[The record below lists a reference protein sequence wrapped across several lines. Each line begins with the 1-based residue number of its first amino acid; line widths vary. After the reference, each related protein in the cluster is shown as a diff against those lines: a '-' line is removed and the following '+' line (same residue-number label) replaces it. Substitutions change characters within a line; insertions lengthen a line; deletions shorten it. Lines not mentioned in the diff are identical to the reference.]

1 MNEGPQAQKLELSKD
16 IEELVNKRIE
26 KWQAENVVERM
37 WECDPTIWKSK
48 KEDDV
53 ELSDRLGW
61 LNLPK
66 SMEEEVADLENFAKE
81 VKEKYNAV
89 VLLGMGGSS
98 LAPEVFFK
106 TYGNKKGYPTL
117 TVLDSTHPE
126 SVKNVLDTH
135 DLKKTIFIVASKSGG
150 TTETMSFYHT
160 FFNEVAKF
168 NSNPGEQFIAI
179 TDAGSS
185 LEKIADEKKFRRT
198 FTTPEEVGGRYSALT
213 FFGLV
218 PASLIG
224 VDIALLL
231 QRGRDETVK
240 CTKNVEAKNSPG
252 CILGAAIGELA
263 KKGIDKITIL
273 ASPQISPFPVWVEQ
287 LIAESTGKEDKGIL
301 PVVDEPIGGPD
312 VYHKDRV
319 FAYLRLK
326 DDDNSNL
333 DSAVDKLEKAGFPM
347 IRIELRDKYDLG
359 KEFFR
364 WEVATALAGAVLE
377 INPFNQPNVQLA
389 KNLANE
395 SMSEYKKNGK
405 LPEQKPEI
413 VTDNISVFGDVKK
426 SKIEDSLNEFLS
438 QGKENTY
445 VAIMAFIP
453 PNKKTDDALES
464 FRKTI
469 RDKYKYAV
477 TVGYGPRFLHSTG
490 QLHKGDGN
498 HGLFIQFTSEIGENI
513 EVPEKGYSF
522 GTLVTAQAQGDMKA
536 LLNRGRK
543 VIRFHLKGDLPKNIS
558 KLESMLK

>member
-1 MNEGPQAQKLELSKD
+1 MLLILK
-16 IEELVNKRIE
+16 I
-26 KWQAENVVERM
+26 
-37 WECDPTIWKSK
+37 
-48 KEDDV
+48 
-53 ELSDRLGW
+53 
-61 LNLPK
+61 LP
-66 SMEEEVADLENFAKE
+66 AI
-81 VKEKYNAV
+81 VKEKYSSV

-106 TYGNKKGYPTL
+106 TYGSKKGYPNL

-126 SVKNVLDTH
+126 SVKNVLNTH

-150 TTETMSFYHT
+150 TTETMSFFYT
-160 FFNEVAKF
+160 FFNEVSKF

-185 LEKIADEKKFRRT
+185 LEKLAEDKKFRRT
-198 FTTPEEVGGRYSALT
+198 FTTPDDVGGRYSALT

-224 VDIALLL
+224 VDVALLL
-231 QRGRDETVK
+231 QRAREETI
-240 CTKNVEAKNSPG
+240 KNSKDVNAQDSPG
-252 CILGAAIGELA
+252 SILGAAMGELA
-263 KKGIDKITIL
+263 KQGQDKITII

-301 PVVDEPIGGPD
+301 PVVDEPIGSPE

-326 DDDNSNL
+326 DDDNSSL
-333 DSAVDKLEKAGFPM
+333 DAAVDKLEKAGFP
-347 IRIELRDKYDLG
+347 IIKIDLKDKYDLG

-364 WEVATALAGAVLE
+364 WEVATALSGAVLE

-389 KNLANE
+389 KSLANE
-395 SMSEYKKNGK
+395 SMTEYKKSGK
-405 LPEQKPEI
+405 LPEQKPAIESGD
-413 VTDNISVFGDVKK
+413 VSVFGDTKK
-426 SKIEDSLNEFLS
+426 NKVEDALKEFLS

-445 VAIMAFIP
+445 VAVMAFIP

-464 FRKTI
+464 LRKTI
-469 RDKYKYAV
+469 RDKYKFAV

-498 HGLFIQFTSEIGENI
+498 HGLFIQITSEINENI

-522 GTLVTAQAQGDMKA
+522 GTLITAQAQGDMKA

-543 VIRFHLKGDLPKNIS
+543 VIRFHLKGKLPENIN
-558 KLESMLK
+558 KLEGILR

>member
-1 MNEGPQAQKLELSKD
+1 MLLILK
-16 IEELVNKRIE
+16 I
-26 KWQAENVVERM
+26 
-37 WECDPTIWKSK
+37 
-48 KEDDV
+48 
-53 ELSDRLGW
+53 
-61 LNLPK
+61 LP
-66 SMEEEVADLENFAKE
+66 AI
-81 VKEKYNAV
+81 VKEKYSSV

-106 TYGNKKGYPTL
+106 TYGSKKGYPNL

-126 SVKNVLDTH
+126 SVKNVLNTH

-150 TTETMSFYHT
+150 TTETMSFFYT
-160 FFNEVAKF
+160 FFNEVSKF

-185 LEKIADEKKFRRT
+185 LEKLAEEKKFRRT
-198 FTTPEEVGGRYSALT
+198 FTTPDDVGGRYSALT

-224 VDIALLL
+224 VDVALLL
-231 QRGRDETVK
+231 QRAREETI
-240 CTKNVEAKNSPG
+240 KNSKDIKAHDSPG
-252 CILGAAIGELA
+252 SILGAAMGELA
-263 KKGIDKITIL
+263 KQGKDKITII

-301 PVVDEPIGGPD
+301 PDVDEPIGSPE

-326 DDDNSNL
+326 DDDNSSL
-333 DSAVDKLEKAGFPM
+333 DAAVDKLEKAGFPV
-347 IRIELRDKYDLG
+347 IKIDLKDKYDLG

-364 WEVATALAGAVLE
+364 WEVATALSGAVLE

-389 KNLANE
+389 KSLANE
-395 SMSEYKKNGK
+395 SMTEYKKSGK
-405 LPEQKPEI
+405 LPEQKPAIESGD
-413 VTDNISVFGDVKK
+413 VSVFGDTKK
-426 SKIEDSLNEFLS
+426 NKVEDALKEFLS

-445 VAIMAFIP
+445 VAVMAFIP

-464 FRKTI
+464 LRKTI
-469 RDKYKYAV
+469 RDKYKFAV

-498 HGLFIQFTSEIGENI
+498 HGLFIQITSEISENI

-522 GTLVTAQAQGDMKA
+522 GTLITAQAQGDMKA
-536 LLNRGRK
+536 LLNRGRR
-543 VIRFHLKGDLPKNIS
+543 VLRFHLKGNLPENIN
-558 KLESMLK
+558 KLEGILS

>member
-1 MNEGPQAQKLELSKD
+1 MLTLSKD
-16 IEELVNKRIE
+16 IEEHVSRRLS
-26 KWQAENVVERM
+26 KWEADNVLSRM
-37 WECDPTIWKSK
+37 WKCDPTVWKPN

-53 ELSDRLGW
+53 ELSNRIGW
-61 LNLPK
+61 LNLPT
-66 SMEEEVADLENFAKE
+66 SMEEKVSDLKKFADE
-81 VKEKYNAV
+81 VKDQYSAV

-106 TYGNKKGYPTL
+106 TYGNKEGNPTL

-126 SVKNVLDTH
+126 SVKNVMDTH

-150 TTETMSFYHT
+150 TTETMSFFYT
-160 FFNEVAKF
+160 FFSEVSKF

-179 TDAGSS
+179 TDAGSN
-185 LEKIADEKKFRRT
+185 LEKLAEEKKFRRT
-198 FTTPEEVGGRYSALT
+198 FTTPDEVGGRYSALT

-224 VDIALLL
+224 VDVALLL
-231 QRGRDETVK
+231 QRAKE
-240 CTKNVEAKNSPG
+240 ESLKNSKDAKVQDSSG
-252 CILGAAIGELA
+252 SILGAAMGELA
-263 KKGIDKITIL
+263 KQGKDKITII
-273 ASPQISPFPVWVEQ
+273 ASPKISPFPVWVEQ

-301 PVVDEPIGGPD
+301 PVVNEPIGSPE

-326 DDDNSNL
+326 EDDNSNL
-333 DSAVDKLEKAGFPM
+333 DTVIDKLEKAGFP
-347 IRIELRDKYDLG
+347 IIKIDLNDKYDLG

-364 WEVATALAGAVLE
+364 WEVATALSGAVLE

-389 KNLANE
+389 KSLANE
-395 SMSEYKKNGK
+395 SMTEYKKSGK
-405 LPEQKPEI
+405 LPEQKPVIESS
-413 VTDNISVFGDVKK
+413 DISVFADTKEKNV
-426 SKIEDSLNEFLS
+426 EDALKEFLA
-438 QGKENTY
+438 QGKDNTY
-445 VAIMAFIP
+445 VAVMAFIP

-513 EVPEKGYSF
+513 EVPDKGYSF
-522 GTLVTAQAQGDMKA
+522 GTLITAQAQGDMKA
-536 LLNRGRK
+536 LHNRGRK
-543 VIRFHLKGDLPKNIS
+543 VIRFHLKGDLPGKINS
-558 KLESMLK
+558 LEAMLK